1 MTKTKLLLKLKL
13 LLERVKNIV
22 GRGENASYQQTFS
35 VLPQCF
41 FKKLFRGAVKTSL
54 CAKRLNLSQ
63 TTNFRLFQTER
74 ACRRQ
79 F

>member
-41 FKKLFRGAVKTSL
+41 FKKLFRGAVKRHH
-54 CAKRLNLSQ
+54 CVPKG
-63 TTNFRLFQTER
+63 
-74 ACRRQ
+74 
-79 F
+79 